1 MSDLSYQR
9 SVDPAAIEM
18 LNLAEKEQYETIWDR
33 LEKQQPQCGYGQLG
47 TCCRLCT
54 MGPCRIDPLGEGPTH
69 GVCGATADTIVAR
82 NLARMAAV
90 GASSHSD
97 HGRSAALLLK
107 DVATGKNTDYRIT
120 DVEKLQA
127 VATRL
132 GVATEGRSF
141 PDIANDV
148 ADIAISCFGKQ
159 DETPLPFIEKYL
171 LPKRYQ
177 RYLDVEQQLLET
189 TGKKMGILPR
199 GIDRE
204 VVDILHRTHFG
215 TDADPL
221 SLMIQAVRCS
231 IADGWGGSL
240 IATELQD
247 ILYGTPTV
255 NTAKANLGVID
266 AEWVNIIVHGHEPSL
281 SEKVV
286 ETALSEEMQQAARKI
301 GAKGINIVGLCC
313 TGNEM
318 LMRQGVDMAGN
329 VLHSELAIMTGAV
342 EAMVVDVQCIY
353 PSLANLSNC
362 FHTKFITTS
371 EQAAIPGAIHIQFED
386 EHANEIAKRIVQTA
400 VDAYPERDQ
409 GKVYIP
415 SITSSAIAG
424 FSVEE
429 ILRVLGGSV
438 APLIEVIANG
448 TIKGV
453 VGIVGCNNVKV
464 KQDLYHKELTK
475 HLIEK
480 DILVVGT
487 GCWAIGAAKAG
498 LMNLDAQSMA
508 GDGLKAVCQQL
519 GIPPVLNMGSCVDC
533 SRILVL
539 AGALAEHL
547 DVDICDLPL
556 VGSAPEWMTE
566 KAVAIGT
573 YFVSSGI
580 PTHLWP
586 APPILGGPEVTKIL
600 TEDIKDL
607 LGGYFF
613 IEEGPKETAD
623 RMEKIILEKRSALG
637 I

>member
-1 MSDLSYQR
+1 MSELSRQR
-9 SVDPAAIEM
+9 SADPAAVEM
-18 LNLAEKEQYETIWDR
+18 LNLAEKEQLETIWDR

-54 MGPCRIDPLGEGPTH
+54 MGPCRIDPMGEEPTH

-82 NLARMAAV
+82 NLARMIAV
-90 GASSHSD
+90 GSSSHSD

-107 DVATGKNTDYRIT
+107 AVASGENTDYRIT

-132 GVATEGRSF
+132 GVTTENRSY
-141 PDIANDV
+141 PEIANDV
-148 ADIAISCFGKQ
+148 ADIALSCFGKQ
-159 DETPLPFIEKYL
+159 DDTPMPFTEKYL

-177 RYLDVEQQLLET
+177 LFKDVEAQLFKA

-204 VVDILHRTHFG
+204 IVDILHRTHFG

-221 SLMIQAVRCS
+221 SLMIQGIRSS

-255 NTAKANLGVID
+255 NTARANLGVLD

-286 ETALSEEMQQAARKI
+286 EMALSEEMQQAARKL
-301 GAKGINIVGLCC
+301 GAKGVNIVGLCC

-371 EQAAIPGAIHIQFED
+371 EQATIPGALHIQFED
-386 EHANEIAKRIVQTA
+386 EHADEIARKIVNTA
-400 VDAYPERDQ
+400 IAAYPERDQ

-415 SITSSAIAG
+415 NITSSAIAG

-429 ILRVLGGSV
+429 ILKTLGGSV
-438 APLIEVIANG
+438 APLIDVIAKG

-464 KQDLYHKELTK
+464 KQDLYHQELTK
-475 HLIEK
+475 KLIER
-480 DILVVGT
+480 DILVIGT

-498 LMNLDAQSMA
+498 LMNLDAQSLA
-508 GDGLKAVCQQL
+508 GEGLKAVCQQL

-533 SRILVL
+533 SRMLVL
-539 AGALAEHL
+539 AGALAAHL

-586 APPILGGPEVTKIL
+586 APPILGSPEVTKIL
-600 TEDIKDL
+600 TEDIKGL

-613 IEEGPKETAD
+613 IEEGPQAAAQ
-623 RMEKIILEKRSALG
+623 RMEEIILEKRAALG